1 MRWANRKTPT
11 MDRENPH
18 AASNVRAADAGGLS
32 PDARRVLDAF
42 IATATG
48 TAAGILVDS
57 GFGLRVSIVN
67 KVFGWLGPLFDV
79 ISEFPNAQLLAAGFI
94 YRIPVILMVGMAAGL
109 ILRYLRYPRLLFAST
124 LVWPVCLLGR
134 RVAAAL
140 LPPTPDHAGTAA
152 RIFSQADFVCEL
164 AMYSMQYVLL
174 ILVICSIN
182 ALLTRTEQ
190 RRVAAAAQ
198 AGPGA

>member
-1 MRWANRKTPT
+1 

-57 GFGLRVSIVN
+57 GFGLRISIVN

-79 ISEFPNAQLLAAGFI
+79 FSEFPNAQLLAAGVI
-94 YRIPVILMVGMAAGL
+94 YRIPVVLMVGMAAGL
-109 ILRYLRYPRLLFAST
+109 ILRYLGYPRLLLAST
-124 LVWPVCLLGR
+124 PVWPVCLLGR
-134 RVAAAL
+134 RVATAL
-140 LPPTPDHAGTAA
+140 LPPAPDHAGAA
-152 RIFSQADFVCEL
+152 APFFSQADFVWEP
-164 AMYSMQYVLL
+164 AMYSMQYGLL
-174 ILVICSIN
+174 ILVIYATN
-182 ALLTRTEQ
+182 AALMRATR
-190 RRVAAAAQ
+190 RRLASALQ